1 MERLFS
7 DLKTVQ
13 RFRSGPLGVYIQKLA
28 DQLAD
33 SGFRRRTIRLQL
45 RAADHFGRWLHRQKD
60 VQAASLADID
70 AYMRRHGS
78 VKHGDRK
85 TLIRLFAILE
95 EESAVFRSSNV
106 TNNPRDSFLQRFA
119 DFLDRERGL
128 CVGSIALQRRIS
140 NRLVDHCFGVGSMDW
155 PRIEAS
161 QILSFIRKEVNRS
174 KTADSARNITTA
186 VRSVLN
192 YLHLSGLMTKNL
204 AGVVP
209 AVASWSLATVP
220 KGLSRDYVDRI
231 LKSCKRDTP
240 AGRRD
245 YAILLLL
252 ARLGLRAGEVARLDL
267 EDIDWK
273 SGLITV
279 VGKGGQSSQ
288 LPLPKDVGKAIT
300 MYLRYSRPRTSCR
313 KLFIRIPAPLIGLK
327 GAGGIGPIVKRA
339 IERTEVP
346 SHGKGAHQFRH
357 GLATEMLR
365 SGASLSE
372 IGEVLRHQD
381 LRSTSIYAKVDINAL
396 RTLAQPW
403 PGGEQ

>member
-1 MERLFS
+1 MERFFS
-7 DLKTVQ
+7 DLNTVQ
-13 RFRSGPLGVYIQKLA
+13 RFRSGPLGVYVQKLA
-28 DQLAD
+28 DELAD
-33 SGFRRRTIRLQL
+33 SGFRRATIRTQL
-45 RAADHFGRWLHRQKD
+45 RVADHFGRWLHRRKD
-60 VQAASLADID
+60 IQAASLVDID
-70 AYMRRHGS
+70 AYMRQHGS
-78 VKHGDRK
+78 VKLGDRK
-85 TLIRLFAILE
+85 ALARLLTILE
-95 EESAVFRSSNV
+95 EEGVSRTVNV
-106 TNNPRDSFLQRFA
+106 TNNPRDEFLQRFV

-128 CVGSIALQRRIS
+128 CVGSIALRRRIA
-140 NRLVDHCFGVGSMDW
+140 NQFADYCFGVGAMDW
-155 PRIEAS
+155 PKIEAG
-161 QILSFIRKEVNRS
+161 QIVSFIRKEVRRS
-174 KTADSARNITTA
+174 STADSARNITTA
-186 VRSVLN
+186 VRSVLR
-192 YLHLSGLMTKNL
+192 YLHLSGLMTKDF
-204 AGVVP
+204 AGIVP

-220 KGLSRDYVDRI
+220 KGLSRDCVDRI

-252 ARLGLRAGEVARLDL
+252 ARLGLRAGEVAQLDL

-288 LPLPKDVGKAIT
+288 LPLPEDVGKAIT
-300 MYLRYSRPRTSCR
+300 IYLRFSRPRTSCR
-313 KLFIRIPAPLIGLK
+313 RLFIRILAPLIGLN

-339 IERTEVP
+339 IERAAVP

-357 GLATEMLR
+357 GLATEVLR